1 MARNCG
7 EIVNAP
13 QRKHGDDAWRKS
25 WLWTL
30 DSRVLSGLNPQRRTI
45 IDMTDIT
52 ERRLHWDGTINVRDL
67 GGFHTKD
74 GRRTRRGALV
84 RMDNPGHLTD
94 AGIRAMLDYGVS
106 TVIDLRYP
114 TEVTNY
120 PQLIE
125 AVKTDAGAPVVMSIP
140 LLDEA
145 NRADEDATF
154 ARSRDEWHEYVLDQR
169 GETMAEVLRAIAHA
183 KAGTVAYHCA
193 AGKDRTGIVSA
204 LLLDLAGVSRDEIVQ
219 DYSVSEE
226 WLQPRTEQWLQPLDE
241 AQRTFARGL
250 MRTAPEFML
259 HALGHLDTRY
269 GGTPGYLRQIGLNDA
284 EIEALRARLLE

>member
-1 MARNCG
+1 MWNTESMESPHRSYLRPNM
-7 EIVNAP
+7 
-13 QRKHGDDAWRKS
+13 
-25 WLWTL
+25 
-30 DSRVLSGLNPQRRTI
+30 LSGLNPPRRTI
-45 IDMTDIT
+45 AGMIDIT
-52 ERRLHWDGTINVRDL
+52 DRRLHWDGAINVRDL
-67 GGFHTKD
+67 GGFHTRD
-74 GRRTRRGALV
+74 GQRTRRGALV

-114 TEVTNY
+114 TEITNY

-125 AVKTDAGAPVVMSIP
+125 AVQTDAGAPVIMSIP

-145 NRADEDATF
+145 NRAEEDATF
-154 ARSRDEWHEYVLDQR
+154 ARSRDEWHEYVLDRR

-183 KAGTVAYHCA
+183 KPGTVAYHCA

-219 DYSVSEE
+219 DYAVSEE
-226 WLQPRTEQWLQPLDE
+226 WLRPRTEQWLQPLDE
-241 AQRTFARGL
+241 SQRAFARGL

-259 HALGHLDTRY
+259 HVLGYLDTRY
-269 GGTPGYLRQIGLNDA
+269 GGTAGYLRQIGLSDA
-284 EIEALRARLLE
+284 ELEALRARLLE